1 MCVYVL
7 TCMFKHSHVT
17 AHCRN
22 INGQSGRQRTGSVG
36 TSVVGRDLLSQDL
49 QDCLGKGTSWGKALQ
64 ELVAGDSFALGR
76 VPCLRGK
83 GHIFA
88 ISR

>member
-1 MCVYVL
+1 MD
-7 TCMFKHSHVT
+7 
-17 AHCRN
+17 N
-22 INGQSGRQRTGSVG
+22 QEGREPGSVG

-49 QDCLGKGTSWGKALQ
+49 QDCLGIGTSRGRALQ

-83 GHIFA
+83 
-88 ISR
+88 

>member
-1 MCVYVL
+1 MLQL
-7 TCMFKHSHVT
+7 TAGAEMD
-17 AHCRN
+17 N
-22 INGQSGRQRTGSVG
+22 QEGREPGSVG

-49 QDCLGKGTSWGKALQ
+49 QDCLGIGTSRGRALQ

-83 GHIFA
+83 
-88 ISR
+88 